1 MQTTRAVRPR
11 RSPAVAQVR
20 SLERRIDEISGSLSS
35 LEHRVDRSGRSLNS
49 NCPSISVNLGA
60 HGVALAVYAK
70 TPDRLRFEVRH
81 YRNPRRT
88 YGHHATRE
96 AFPSEDWADLPNFL
110 EFVTERAHQR
120 INTFFDALRAG
131 APEGQPTLALVTS
144 LLSEIASVTNGDANR
159 IRLILSLLLANGRI
173 VVQGNR
179 ELLPCLEA
187 LEARGF
193 LVRRRNSQ
201 RTPAPVYALTTAYVG
216 AIRALALVLPT
227 MSID

>member
-1 MQTTRAVRPR
+1 MAR
-11 RSPAVAQVR
+11 R
-20 SLERRIDEISGSLSS
+20 
-35 LEHRVDRSGRSLNS
+35 LNS
-49 NCPSISVNLGA
+49 N
-60 HGVALAVYAK
+60 
-70 TPDRLRFEVRH
+70 
-81 YRNPRRT
+81 
-88 YGHHATRE
+88 ATSR
-96 AFPSEDWADLPNFL
+96 
-110 EFVTERAHQR
+110 HQR

-173 VVQGNR
+173 VVVQGNR